1 MIFLLPAKALSQL
14 LLSRP
19 ATRFCISY
27 WLRSFSG
34 PFWFLHKALF
44 RHRNNRRDSADSHI
58 QQFINHPVGQPINPQ
73 LRDLIRERTVLI
85 TGAAGSIGSELVRQ
99 VLEQNPAQI
108 ILVDQAESALY
119 TLRETLRQE
128 CTGDF
133 VTTNVLVQIAN
144 ITDAGRMH
152 RIFTLHRPDFVF
164 HAAAYKHVPLMEAHP
179 YEAISVNV
187 LGTQIVA
194 DLAVRFSAQ
203 RFVLISTDKAV
214 NPSSVMGATKRLAE
228 MYVQGLNQHSATR
241 FVVTRFGNVLD
252 SSGSVVPL
260 FRQQIA
266 RGGPVTITHP
276 DITRYF
282 MSIPEACQLVLEA
295 VVLGSGGDVFVFDM
309 GRPIRIADLARQL
322 IREAGYRVGS
332 DIRLTF
338 TRLRPGEKLHEE
350 LLHASE
356 TALPTGHPRI
366 YAARLQTPD
375 SYQLQSAFRELR
387 NLLLHADDLTLIG
400 FLQQAVPEYNSQPSA
415 PTQLDN
421 KPSFINQVN
430 HSNTVARKGESMLI
444 HP

>member
-44 RHRNNRRDSADSHI
+44 RRRNNRRDSADSHI
-58 QQFINHPVGQPINPQ
+58 QQFINHPVDQPINPQ

-421 KPSFINQVN
+421 KPSFIN
-430 HSNTVARKGESMLI
+430 
-444 HP
+444 